1 MTSRLILI
9 PLLTVIAVASAA
21 GAWAQDKGTVN
32 PKPLPPLA
40 NPNDP
45 KIAAKEL
52 FGRKVLPAA
61 MPTRVHGF
69 YAHGCIAGAEGLPI
83 NGDNWQVMRL
93 SRNRYWGHPD
103 LVALVKRL
111 AAKAR
116 KDAGWPG
123 ILVGDMSQPRGGPM
137 FTGHASHQVGL
148 DADIWLTP
156 MPNRQLS
163 RNEREEM
170 SAVMMVRTDRLD
182 IDPHAWTPT
191 HLAVIRAAALEPSVQ
206 RIFVNA
212 AIKKALCREA
222 KGDRSWLQKVRPM
235 YGHDYH
241 FHIRI
246 KCPPGAGECDSQP
259 DPTEGEG
266 CSTGDLAYWFS
277 DAVLHP
283 KPPEGAAEAKTAD
296 DHGCSCRRPA
306 KPYCMRRT
314 QSIDRTRSTR
324 RRMTMKI
331 WPVIASIAF
340 VTSVHAQTPYAG
352 MQTRPIKALS
362 EQQVAD
368 LGAGRGMGLALAAEL
383 NGYPG
388 PSHVLELA
396 DKLELSAEQRA
407 GMQRL
412 FNSMKAEAMPL
423 GAKLI
428 EQEAELDKQFA
439 TRTVT
444 PESLKA
450 STAAVAATQGILR
463 ETHLKYH
470 LSTGSILTP
479 SQMTKYAEL
488 RGYGGGGHKRHHHH

>member
-1 MTSRLILI
+1 MNPRLILI
-9 PLLTVIAVASAA
+9 PLIAIMAAANAAS
-21 GAWAQDKGTVN
+21 AWAQDKGTVH

-69 YAHGCIAGAEGLPI
+69 YAHGCISGAEGLPI

-163 RNEREEM
+163 RNEREET
-170 SAVMMVRTDRLD
+170 SAVMMVRADRLD
-182 IDPHAWTPT
+182 IDPNAWTPT

-222 KGDRSWLQKVRPM
+222 KGDRYWLHKVRPM

-246 KCPPGAGECDSQP
+246 KCPPGAERMRQPARSERRRRLQHERSRLLVQRCGASSQ
-259 DPTEGEG
+259 
-266 CSTGDLAYWFS
+266 A
-277 DAVLHP
+277 AR
-283 KPPEGAAEAKTAD
+283 GAAEAKAAD
-296 DHGCSCRRPA
+296 DHGVAATGLQNRIARA
-306 KPYCMRRT
+306 GREALT
-314 QSIDRTRSTR
+314 AQDQIR

-362 EQQVAD
+362 EQQIAD

-388 PSHVLELA
+388 PLHVLELA

-412 FNSMKAEAMPL
+412 FDSMKAEAMPL

-439 TRTVT
+439 SRTVT